1 MASYIRVQGGS
12 HLAGEVRIGGA
23 KNSGLKLMAA
33 SILGGGVTILH
44 NVPKISDCE
53 IMAKVL
59 ACYNVNVKRDGN
71 TLTIDASNVQDNE
84 APYKYV
90 SKMRASITVLGPLI
104 ARFHHAKVAMP
115 GGCNIGARKI
125 DMHLIGLKKIGV
137 KFDNF
142 HGMLEAT
149 VPNKLNGAYVLLNFA
164 SVGATENML
173 MACVCA
179 EGKSVIDNAAQ
190 EPEIAELCDM
200 LNAMGAKITGG
211 GTSRIEIEGVPI
223 EYFHPCEH
231 TTAGDR
237 IEAGTFL
244 VGGALTG
251 GPLTVKGVYPDY
263 LRMAIMKL
271 QEMGCTV
278 HSGQDWISVE
288 RDTSKLLRPT
298 EIQTLPHPGFPTDL
312 QAQFILLCAFADGTS
327 VVSEN
332 IFENR
337 FMFASELMRMGA
349 DITLDGHH
357 AIIHGPCTLLGA
369 EVSSTDLRAGASLV
383 LAGLSAKGY
392 TDVYKIKHIDR
403 GYEDFTEKLA
413 SLGADIKRID
423 D

>member
-1 MASYIRVQGGS
+1 
-12 HLAGEVRIGGA
+12 
-23 KNSGLKLMAA
+23 
-33 SILGGGVTILH
+33 
-44 NVPKISDCE
+44 
-53 IMAKVL
+53 
-59 ACYNVNVKRDGN
+59 
-71 TLTIDASNVQDNE
+71 
-84 APYKYV
+84 
-90 SKMRASITVLGPLI
+90 LI
-104 ARFHHAKVAMP
+104 AKFHHAKVAMP
-115 GGCNIGARKI
+115 GGCKIGARKI
-125 DMHLIGLKKIGV
+125 DMHLIGLKEIGV

-149 VPNKLNGAYVLLNFA
+149 VPGKLKGANVLLNFA

-173 MACVCA
+173 MACICA

-190 EPEIAELCDM
+190 EPEIADLCNM
-200 LNAMGAKITGG
+200 LNSMGAKITGG
-211 GTSRIEIEGVPI
+211 GTSRIEVEGVPI
-223 EYFHPCEH
+223 EEFHPCEH
-231 TTAGDR
+231 TTVGDR

-251 GPLTVKGVYPDY
+251 GPLTVKGVSPDY

-278 HSGQDWISVE
+278 NFSQDWISVE
-288 RDTSKLLRPT
+288 RDTTKPLKPI

-337 FMFASELMRMGA
+337 FIFASELMRMGA
-349 DITLDGHH
+349 DITLEGHH

-369 EVSSTDLRAGASLV
+369 EVFSTDLRAGASLV
-383 LAGLSAKGY
+383 LAGLVAKGY
-392 TDVYKIKHIDR
+392 TDVYKLKHIDR
-403 GYEDFTEKLA
+403 GYENFTEKLA
-413 SLGADIKRID
+413 SLGANIERID